1 MAGQDFQYGSI
12 TLAYSPYGKG
22 TKGATDYAFGT
33 DLRPIVPNLNFD
45 LIWQAISSCS
55 QFFLSASR
63 VWMSIWSHQSSYS
76 EGKGEFDFYTLPK
89 RNYETD
95 MTMSNWFFVCLCCIQ
110 LKVSILL
117 FSAYTHWV
125 LGEYWYLHFDS
136 QCSK

>member
-1 MAGQDFQYGSI
+1 MAVLHWPILLMAKEPKVLLTMLLVQI
-12 TLAYSPYGKG
+12 
-22 TKGATDYAFGT
+22 YALLF
-33 DLRPIVPNLNFD
+33 RIWI
-45 LIWQAISSCS
+45 LIWFDRPISSCS

-136 QCSK
+136 RCSK